1 VLQGSLL
8 TLSPSRQY
16 EGDYITTPVVRE
28 PNQLPDAAGV
38 YEGCMTPEAVEEFFA
53 RYAAAFSRGDAK
65 EIGSFWKLP
74 AFITGPERSVCFT
87 DAAAFRANTDAL
99 CGFYRARGMA
109 RAHKTVLRIDPAGER
124 VAMVT
129 TGDDLLD
136 AEGRIIAR
144 WKHVYLLRETADGL
158 RAIAA
163 VGDDEISAWTAK
175 GTPLGR

>member
-1 VLQGSLL
+1 LAPSVQQICCDLL
-8 TLSPSRQY
+8 HRRFP
-16 EGDYITTPVVRE
+16 PVHFDR
-28 PNQLPDAAGV
+28 G
-38 YEGCMTPEAVEEFFA
+38 EFGA
-53 RYAAAFSRGDAK
+53 TR
-65 EIGSFWKLP
+65 
-74 AFITGPERSVCFT
+74 
-87 DAAAFRANTDAL
+87 
-99 CGFYRARGMA
+99 
-109 RAHKTVLRIDPAGER
+109 VLRVDPAGER

-163 VGDDEISAWTAK
+163 VADDEISAWTAK